1 MIGQPVK
8 KEKLVVPLA
17 NPLLKLIRQTEV
29 YLMEEAVTD
38 QILKSGQ
45 GYNSGAGAPM
55 AEVQIPPENV
65 IHASDSNI
73 PEGSSMGELPR

>member
-1 MIGQPVK
+1 MIGQPAK
-8 KEKLVVPLA
+8 KEKLVVPFA

-55 AEVQIPPENV
+55 A
-65 IHASDSNI
+65 
-73 PEGSSMGELPR
+73 